1 MRVGTVMRLY
11 VPHWPAYCA
20 LFRSKL
26 ATHRKDCELS
36 FEVAWDALQ
45 IRLSLHMHGYITS
58 S

>member
-1 MRVGTVMRLY
+1 MRLY